1 MKILIVG
8 CGKVGTVL
16 AEQLY
21 REGHDIVVIDNKAS
35 VINNI
40 TDTFDIMGLVGNGTS
55 YRTLLEAGIET
66 ADVMIAVTN
75 SDELNLLSC
84 LIAKKASDCHTI
96 ARVRNLL
103 FNEEIEFIKGQM
115 GLSMTINPELETA
128 SEMSRLIRIPSAIKI
143 DSFAKGRVE
152 LLKFQIPEGAI
163 LDNMKIMNIPAQL
176 RLKVLVCAVERGEQI
191 FIPSGTFVL
200 KAHDKISF
208 MAPPRVSTEFFNRI
222 GIVPNHIKSLML
234 VGGGAISVYLAH
246 KLEGTN
252 IKVKIIERNRERCEE
267 LSELLPEALIIN
279 GNGSDRNVL
288 LEEGLEET
296 DAFASLTNFDEE
308 NILLSLYVQKKTKAK
323 VFTKITHLAFEDII
337 DEMPLGIIVNPK
349 LITVDQIIQH
359 IRAMQNPKGS
369 NVETLYKIIGDKVE
383 ALEFSVKKT
392 SGLVGVP
399 FEKLETKN
407 NLLVGC
413 INRKG
418 KIIIPNGQDSL
429 QIGDTVIIVTTHTG
443 LDDLRDILL

>member
-8 CGKVGTVL
+8 CGKVGTTL
-16 AEQLY
+16 AEQLN

-40 TDTFDIMGLVGNGTS
+40 TDTFDIMGLVGNGAS
-55 YRTLLEAGIET
+55 YHALLEAGIET
-66 ADVMIAVTN
+66 TDVMIAVTH

-84 LIAKKASDCHTI
+84 LIAKKASNCHTI
-96 ARVRNLL
+96 ARVRNFL
-103 FNEEIEFIKGQM
+103 FNEEIEFIKEQM

-143 DSFAKGRVE
+143 DSFAKGKVE
-152 LLKFQIPEGAI
+152 LLKFQIPEESI
-163 LDNMKIMNIPAQL
+163 LNNMKIMNIPSQL
-176 RLKVLVCAVERGEQI
+176 RLKVLVCAVERGDQV
-191 FIPSGTFVL
+191 FIPSGDFIL
-200 KAHDKISF
+200 RAHDKISF
-208 MAPPRVSTEFFNRI
+208 IAPPKVSTEFFHRS
-222 GIVPNHIKSLML
+222 GIVSNHIKSLML

-267 LSELLPEALIIN
+267 LSEILPEALIIN

-288 LEEGLEET
+288 SEEGLEET
-296 DAFASLTNFDEE
+296 DAFASLTNLDEE

-323 VFTKITHLAFEDII
+323 VFTKITHLAYEDII
-337 DEMPLGIIVNPK
+337 EEMHLGAIVNPK
-349 LITVDQIIQH
+349 LITADQIIQH
-359 IRAMQNPKGS
+359 VRAMQNPKGS
-369 NVETLYKIIGDKVE
+369 NVETLYKIIGDRVE
-383 ALEFSVKKT
+383 ALEFSVKNT
-392 SGLVGVP
+392 PEIVGIP
-399 FEKLETKN
+399 LEKLETKK

-429 QIGDTVIIVTTHTG
+429 QFGDTVIIVTTHTG

>member
-8 CGKVGTVL
+8 CGKVGTAL

-21 REGHDIVVIDNKAS
+21 REKHDIVVIDNKSS
-35 VINNI
+35 VIKNI
-40 TDTFDIMGLVGNGTS
+40 TDDFDIMGLVGNGAS

-66 ADVMIAVTN
+66 ADAMIAVTN

-84 LIAKKASDCHTI
+84 LIAKKASNCHTI

-143 DSFAKGRVE
+143 DSFAKGKVE
-152 LLKFQIPEGAI
+152 LLKFQIPGGSI

-176 RLKVLVCAVERGEQI
+176 RLKVLVCAVERGEQV

-208 MAPPRVSTEFFNRI
+208 IAPPKVSTEFFNRI
-222 GIVPNHIKSLML
+222 GIVSNHIKSLMI
-234 VGGGAISVYLAH
+234 VGGGTISVYLAH

-252 IKVKIIERNRERCEE
+252 IKIKIIERNRERCEE

-279 GNGSDRNVL
+279 GNGSDRTAL
-288 LEEGLEET
+288 CR
-296 DAFASLTNFDEE
+296 S
-308 NILLSLYVQKKTKAK
+308 ILSIPKT
-323 VFTKITHLAFEDII
+323 
-337 DEMPLGIIVNPK
+337 P
-349 LITVDQIIQH
+349 
-359 IRAMQNPKGS
+359 
-369 NVETLYKIIGDKVE
+369 
-383 ALEFSVKKT
+383 
-392 SGLVGVP
+392 
-399 FEKLETKN
+399 
-407 NLLVGC
+407 
-413 INRKG
+413 
-418 KIIIPNGQDSL
+418 
-429 QIGDTVIIVTTHTG
+429 
-443 LDDLRDILL
+443 